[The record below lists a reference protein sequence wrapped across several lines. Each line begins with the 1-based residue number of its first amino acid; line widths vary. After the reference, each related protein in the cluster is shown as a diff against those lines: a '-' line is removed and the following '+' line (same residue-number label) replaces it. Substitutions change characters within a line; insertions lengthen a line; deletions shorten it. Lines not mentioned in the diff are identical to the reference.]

1 MNDGKSIDEMET
13 LPQVELING
22 PTGDPSQARAMDLRR
37 RRLIRG
43 AVGIAPAVMTLRSGG
58 LAAGSLC
65 TPTVQHGVTLMT
77 NTTDSNST
85 GWIPSG
91 NSLNVA
97 AGQKCASTSPGVS
110 EVNCPTGYIQK
121 SGTSGVGTVV
131 GPTGPTGPGTSTFYC
146 QSSGGSHIS
155 NLPNVA
161 ILSSQGATSL
171 AVTG

>member
-1 MNDGKSIDEMET
+1 MNEGKSIDEMET
-13 LPQVELING
+13 LPQVVPVNG
-22 PTGDPSQARAMDLRR
+22 PTGDPSQDRAMDLRR

-65 TPTVQHGVTLMT
+65 TPTVQHGVTLIT
-77 NTTDSNST
+77 NTTAPSST

-91 NSLNVA
+91 NSLGVTG
-97 AGQKCASTSPGVS
+97 GQKCAQTTPGVS
-110 EVNCPTGYIQK
+110 DLNCPSGYIQK
-121 SGTSGVGTVV
+121 SGTTGVGNVV

-146 QSSGGSHIS
+146 ESGGSHITDL
-155 NLPNVA
+155 NNVA

-171 AVTG
+171 AVT

>member
-1 MNDGKSIDEMET
+1 MNEGKSIDEMET
-13 LPQVELING
+13 LPQVEPVNG
-22 PTGDPSQARAMDLRR
+22 PTGDPSQDRAMDLRR

-65 TPTVQHGVTLMT
+65 TPTVQHEVTLMT
-77 NTTDSNST
+77 NTTGPTT

-91 NSLNVA
+91 NSLGVTG
-97 AGQKCASTSPGVS
+97 GQKCASTSPGVS
-110 EVNCPTGYIQK
+110 DLNCPTGYIQK
-121 SGTSGVGTVV
+121 AGTSGVGTVV

-155 NLPNVA
+155 NLPHVA
-161 ILSSQGATSL
+161 ILSSQSATSL
-171 AVTG
+171 AVT

>member
-13 LPQVELING
+13 LPQVEPING

-110 EVNCPTGYIQK
+110 DLNCPPGYIQK
-121 SGTSGVGTVV
+121 SGTSGVGTVAS
-131 GPTGPTGPGTSTFYC
+131 GTAGGGTSTFYC
-146 QSSGGSHIS
+146 QSSGSHIS